1 MVKKIALLII
11 CTLIVSSA
19 HAISFPGHS
28 KQKAQ
33 PTPETPTRASATTK
47 GAQSKEASIKPALSA
62 QIPIEPQLS
71 NTIPLNLLELQFDQC
86 VEGNAALGSRLVG
99 SYCQCI
105 ATEYYQNLPHLGY
118 LRFLDGL
125 AAKEK
130 DALKYEKQTS
140 EFCFAAI
147 AKMVGP

>member
-1 MVKKIALLII
+1 MRKIALLII
-11 CTLIVSSA
+11 CSLTVSSV

-28 KQKAQ
+28 NQKSQMIA
-33 PTPETPTRASATTK
+33 PTPEE
-47 GAQSKEASIKPALSA
+47 GVEAL
-62 QIPIEPQLS
+62 QS
-71 NTIPLNLLELQFDQC
+71 NTIPINLLELQFDHC
-86 VEGNAALGSRLVG
+86 VEENVALGSRLVG

-140 EFCFAAI
+140 EFCFAAV
-147 AKMVGP
+147 AKMVGPKN